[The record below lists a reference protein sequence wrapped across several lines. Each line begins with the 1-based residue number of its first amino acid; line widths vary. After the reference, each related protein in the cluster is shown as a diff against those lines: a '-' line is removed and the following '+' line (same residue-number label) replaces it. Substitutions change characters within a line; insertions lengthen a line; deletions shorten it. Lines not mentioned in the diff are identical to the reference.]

1 MKIATKSL
9 MTCIFLISSIL
20 ISTSSNAQ
28 NIIQDGDFPAD
39 TLPSAWSSFIAD
51 FAGVSATVGVTNNQ
65 ATITNITGA
74 GGETWHVQL
83 NQIFSS
89 DQISALEVDATY
101 EISFDASSPDS
112 GRALRMYF
120 GEDGGS
126 FTALKVMDTT
136 LTASMTNFKTEVVVT
151 QVFGAMKLG
160 FELGLSNS
168 DVVIDNVVLTK
179 KLKDVVIDGD
189 FPADTL
195 PSAWSSFIADFAGV
209 SATVGVTNNEA
220 TITNIAGAGGET
232 WHVQL
237 NQVFS
242 SEQIG
247 ELAVDET
254 YRVEFDASSPD
265 SGRALRMYF
274 GEDGG
279 SFSAIEVMDTT
290 LSTVKTTYSTE
301 FTLPQVFGAMKLGF
315 ELGLS
320 NSDVTI
326 DNVRLL
332 QVTGGETEPEPLPQ
346 FGDNRI
352 LFVDG
357 PDLTVPKVDGEVVD
371 DIIEAGNKVHKFTG
385 GGFFQLGYFW
395 DNNGLG
401 GIDFTQNINDVD
413 TVYIRLRINPAD
425 HTADD
430 TGLRATGSIVLA
442 DVTNNTN
449 SNLQWGISWSIPAD
463 AYDNQWHEYAIP
475 LPKPTIAEHDS
486 AMKDLDLNGN
496 PLPANEQYSEIQK
509 RWSFPDAWNGSVN
522 VSPNDPEL
530 GGDPDWDKL
539 GRVALS
545 LNNDRSGT
553 FYVDN
558 FYIGSEAATDL
569 SVALEKP
576 DSPGVITAAATEGE
590 MNISWA
596 HDNSSNIFA
605 YELYYSGE
613 TITSVEAAGVKKIG
627 QYLANASLGFKHEVS
642 SPHPGDASHDYHYA
656 LVPTTSF
663 GVSDPTVFTTTSV
676 SASGNTT
683 PYIFELSS
691 TQEIEILSDLDNGT
705 ITGAGW
711 PTDSFEPF
719 TLKLDDVPESDAS
732 AKIWVGFGRS
742 DDLNTVYMYMEV
754 LDDDILGGPGS
765 DPSGMYGTTLYPR
778 ASGDEATTWIPTV
791 NDNDN
796 NLEWN
801 YYLKDQIKIHFGTY
815 GVNYVSGTTNEDRS
829 RGTNPDYFIALQ
841 PKISGDATANG
852 PDGMLTRFWVTEPNT
867 TNPDVDYNTLYY
879 SSNHLFTY
887 SALYE
892 NMMDGE
898 TRIGWKALIAFDA
911 NDLLVATDE
920 SQNPIDSPFEFP
932 SAAEI
937 KYLPMTLELYDKDSG
952 DGGNWWEN
960 PSHVISY
967 PTAIGG
973 SNIVEW
979 TDDLAGIGVVA
990 MAGSDVSTS
999 IDINNGEIPLSFA
1012 LEQNYPNPFNPSTS
1026 IKFSIPK
1033 SSDVT
1038 LNVFNVL
1045 GQRVATLVNKETFKA
1060 GSYTVNFDASN
1071 LSSGMY
1077 IYRLQAGEFLSVKKM
1092 MLIK

>member
-1 MKIATKSL
+1 
-9 MTCIFLISSIL
+9 
-20 ISTSSNAQ
+20 
-28 NIIQDGDFPAD
+28 
-39 TLPSAWSSFIAD
+39 
-51 FAGVSATVGVTNNQ
+51 
-65 ATITNITGA
+65 
-74 GGETWHVQL
+74 
-83 NQIFSS
+83 
-89 DQISALEVDATY
+89 
-101 EISFDASSPDS
+101 
-112 GRALRMYF
+112 
-120 GEDGGS
+120 
-126 FTALKVMDTT
+126 
-136 LTASMTNFKTEVVVT
+136 
-151 QVFGAMKLG
+151 
-160 FELGLSNS
+160 
-168 DVVIDNVVLTK
+168 
-179 KLKDVVIDGD
+179 
-189 FPADTL
+189 
-195 PSAWSSFIADFAGV
+195 
-209 SATVGVTNNEA
+209 
-220 TITNIAGAGGET
+220 
-232 WHVQL
+232 
-237 NQVFS
+237 
-242 SEQIG
+242 
-247 ELAVDET
+247 
-254 YRVEFDASSPD
+254 
-265 SGRALRMYF
+265 
-274 GEDGG
+274 
-279 SFSAIEVMDTT
+279 
-290 LSTVKTTYSTE
+290 
-301 FTLPQVFGAMKLGF
+301 
-315 ELGLS
+315 
-320 NSDVTI
+320 
-326 DNVRLL
+326 
-332 QVTGGETEPEPLPQ
+332 
-346 FGDNRI
+346 
-352 LFVDG
+352 
-357 PDLTVPKVDGEVVD
+357 
-371 DIIEAGNKVHKFTG
+371 
-385 GGFFQLGYFW
+385 
-395 DNNGLG
+395 
-401 GIDFTQNINDVD
+401 
-413 TVYIRLRINPAD
+413 
-425 HTADD
+425 
-430 TGLRATGSIVLA
+430 
-442 DVTNNTN
+442 
-449 SNLQWGISWSIPAD
+449 
-463 AYDNQWHEYAIP
+463 
-475 LPKPTIAEHDS
+475 
-486 AMKDLDLNGN
+486 MKDLDLNGN